1 MKMQTV
7 IVIESLDV
15 NPAYVIRGYACG
27 QIYTLNIYE
36 AAHFKTDGDAKAWMQ
51 ELDLDETKWRIV
63 EHAISL

>member
-7 IVIESLDV
+7 IVIESMDV
-15 NPAYVIRGYACG
+15 NPVYVIRGYDCG

-36 AAHFKTDGDAKAWMQ
+36 AAHFRTTRDAKAWME
-51 ELDLDETKWRIV
+51 ELELSETKWRIV

>member
-1 MKMQTV
+1 MQTV

-15 NPAYVIRGYACG
+15 NPVYVIRGYNCG
-27 QIYTLNIYE
+27 QIYTLNIYNS
-36 AAHFKTDGDAKAWMQ
+36 AHFRTWRDAKAWMQ